1 MLLNFRIYNDNNVVT
16 FVDFLQEELNSS
28 FTIVLYNLQLRI
40 WGVFSTVTAYVILV
54 RHFYCFSSYTATSLG
69 TAVQQVRRSFPG
81 LVDTVQIIS

>member
-40 WGVFSTVTAYVILV
+40 WGVFSTVTAFV
-54 RHFYCFSSYTATSLG
+54 YTSAAFLLL
-69 TAVQQVRRSFPG
+69 Q
-81 LVDTVQIIS
+81 